1 MPGCSGRSNSN
12 SLEINFMLQTSRR
25 PLFSSDERNSLNSTH
40 PVVRI
45 RLGTGFKRSKDQAS
59 CMPHNEA
66 LAQTAWSAEEHTA
79 LWQALQA
86 I

>member
-12 SLEINFMLQTSRR
+12 SLEINFMLQTFGR
-25 PLFSSDERNSLNSTH
+25 PLFSSDERNSLSSTH

-45 RLGTGFKRSKDQAS
+45 RLETGFKRSKDQAS

-66 LAQTAWSAEEHTA
+66 PVRTAWSSEEHTA
-79 LWQALQA
+79 LWQPLQA